1 MSKVRSLCDNDA
13 QNYHIQRSKRVN
25 GSERRVSFRKTG
37 NSDNMLSSGAMASAS
52 PISIETP
59 VIQLHQCGIPR
70 LGQPT
75 ARKLALALA
84 TLSGKTDASEATVE
98 DLLNYLPMRYE
109 DRSNLA
115 RITNL
120 YDGLEASLELYVR
133 VAGGFQV
140 GKNRGPKQPK
150 LFIFEITA
158 SDPERT
164 GKPVVVWWFVSGRAA
179 QRIIAYNKQRFSK
192 GARFIAYG
200 KWEWDTRR
208 NTFALRLNKPD
219 ELEMLPGTWTPPEIG
234 LLRLAEENVEKE
246 EVEKENGGTAG
257 DDESLIDE
265 EDAIEDEEAGDPGM
279 AAIHVGRRVPVY
291 RKLGEFRSK
300 RLREIVH
307 AVFSQINDASI
318 TETLPAELRSKH
330 QLIGRAEALRRIHF
344 PSEEDSIEL
353 YEKARSP
360 AHLRLIFEEFFW
372 VALSLGLRR
381 GERIKEPKGA
391 VIEITDRIRDSL
403 ASILPFQL
411 TGAQERVIAR
421 IFDDMQSD
429 APMNRLLQGDV
440 GSGKTIVALEAMLAA
455 MENGYQ
461 AALMAPTEIL
471 AEQHS
476 RNIKRLLAKTSYRVE
491 LLMGS
496 LRATEKRRLHKDVA
510 AGDVHAVIGT
520 HALIQES
527 VAFSKLGL
535 IVIDEQHRFGVLQ
548 RAELR
553 ARGFH
558 PDVLVMTATPIP
570 RSLAMTAYG
579 DLDVSVI
586 DELPP
591 GRTPIKTV
599 VVGEDQRTGVYKGVE
614 REVRAGRQVYVV
626 YPLVEESEKMDLKDA
641 TRMFEQLRDRVFPNF
656 TIGLVHGKMKSA
668 DKEEVMR
675 RFVNGEIQILV
686 ATTVVEV
693 GVDVPNAS
701 LMVIEHAERFGLS
714 QLHQLRGRV
723 GRGAEKS
730 YCVLLASD
738 KQTSVARERL
748 GIMEETSDGFRI
760 AEKDLEIRGPG
771 EVLGTRQSGM
781 PTFRIGNLVRDIE
794 ILETARRE
802 ADFYL
807 TTRRRTRETS
817 ELIERVRADVRF
829 GLAAIG

>member
-1 MSKVRSLCDNDA
+1 MPHALSSLC
-13 QNYHIQRSKRVN
+13 YHPAPMA
-25 GSERRVSFRKTG
+25 TA
-37 NSDNMLSSGAMASAS
+37 SS
-52 PISIETP
+52 
-59 VIQLHQCGIPR
+59 IQLDTPAVKLYRFGIKR
-70 LGQPT
+70 FGQPS

-84 TLSGKTDASEATVE
+84 TLAGKTDATQATVE

-109 DRSNLA
+109 DRSNPA
-115 RITNL
+115 RISEL
-120 YDGLEASLELYVR
+120 HSGLEASLELYVR

-140 GKNRGPKQPK
+140 GKNRGPKAPP
-150 LFIFEITA
+150 LYIFEITA

-164 GKPVVVWWFVSGRAA
+164 AKPVVVWWFVSGRQA
-179 QRIIAYNKQRFSK
+179 QRIVAYNKQKFPR
-192 GARFIAYG
+192 GARFIAFG
-200 KWEWDTRR
+200 RWEWDGRR
-208 NTFALRLNKPD
+208 NTFSLRLNKPD
-219 ELEMLPGTWTPPEIG
+219 EELEMLPGTWTPPEHA
-234 LLRLAEENVEKE
+234 LLRLAEDDSSQTTETDENHDAGTIDPKKRAE
-246 EVEKENGGTAG
+246 EADST
-257 DDESLIDE
+257 E
-265 EDAIEDEEAGDPGM
+265 EDTEEAAEDAADDPAL

-300 RLREIVH
+300 RLREIMH
-307 AVFSQINDASI
+307 AVLELVPDEAI
-318 TETLPAELRSKH
+318 TETLPEDLRTRQH
-330 QLIGRAEALRRIHF
+330 LISRAEALRRIHF
-344 PSEEDSIEL
+344 PTEDVPL
-353 YEKARSP
+353 TDYERARSL

-372 VALSLGLRR
+372 VALALALKR

-391 VIEITDRIRDSL
+391 VIEITDRVRASL
-403 ASILPFQL
+403 AAVLPFQL
-411 TGAQERVIAR
+411 TGAQERVIKR
-421 IFDDMQSD
+421 IFDDMQAD

-440 GSGKTIVALEAMLAA
+440 GSGKTIVALQAMLAA

-471 AEQHS
+471 AEQHA
-476 RNIKRLLAKTSYRVE
+476 RNIKRLLASTPYRVE
-491 LLMGS
+491 LLTGS
-496 LRATEKRRLHKDVA
+496 LRATEKRRLHKDA
-510 AGDVHAVIGT
+510 STGEIHAVIGT

-527 VAFSKLGL
+527 VQFDKLGL

-553 ARGFH
+553 TRGFH

-599 VVGEDQRTGVYKGVE
+599 VVGEDQRGGVYKGVE
-614 REVRAGRQVYVV
+614 REIRAGRQGYIV

-641 TRMFEQLRDRVFPNF
+641 TRMYEQLRDRVFPHF
-656 TIGLVHGKMKSA
+656 SIGLLHGKLKSA
-668 DKEEVMR
+668 EKEDAMR
-675 RFVNGEIQILV
+675 RFVSGETQLLV

-701 LMVIEHAERFGLS
+701 VMVIEHAERFGLS

-730 YCVLLASD
+730 FCVLLASD

-771 EVLGTRQSGM
+771 EVMGTRQSGL
-781 PTFRIGNLVRDIE
+781 PTFRVGNLVRDVQ
-794 ILETARRE
+794 ILEEARRE
-802 ADFYL
+802 ADYYL
-807 TTRRRTRETS
+807 STRKLTRETS
-817 ELIERVRADVRF
+817 LLVERVRNDARF
-829 GLAAIG
+829 GLASIG

>member
-1 MSKVRSLCDNDA
+1 
-13 QNYHIQRSKRVN
+13 
-25 GSERRVSFRKTG
+25 
-37 NSDNMLSSGAMASAS
+37 MASS
-52 PISIETP
+52 PPVTLDTP
-59 VIQLHQCGIPR
+59 VMALHQHGIPR
-70 LGQPT
+70 FGQPT

-84 TLSGKTDASEATVE
+84 TLAGKADASEATVE

-115 RITNL
+115 RIADL
-120 YDGLEASLELYVR
+120 SDGMEASLELYVR

-140 GKNRGPKQPK
+140 GKNRSPKAPP

-179 QRIIAYNKQRFSK
+179 QRIITYNRQRFER
-192 GARFIAYG
+192 GARLIAFG

-208 NTFALRLNKPD
+208 NTFSLRLNKPD
-219 ELEMLPGTWTPPEIG
+219 ELEMLPGTWTPPEHA
-234 LLRLAEENVEKE
+234 LLRLAEENGEREKG
-246 EVEKENGGTAG
+246 EKAQGKGSEPDGFSNQAEG
-257 DDESLIDE
+257 D
-265 EDAIEDEEAGDPGM
+265 EAGDEEENEGDPQL

-300 RLREIVH
+300 RLREIMH
-307 AVFSQINDASI
+307 AVLGLLSDDWI
-318 TETLPAELRSKH
+318 TETLPADLRQRQH
-330 QLIGRAEALRRIHF
+330 LIGRAEAIRRIHF
-344 PSEEDSIEL
+344 PAEDAPVSE
-353 YEKARSP
+353 YERARSP

-372 VALSLGLRR
+372 VALAIAIRR
-381 GERIKEPKGA
+381 GERTREPKGA
-391 VIEITDRIRDSL
+391 VIEITERVRERI
-403 ASILPFQL
+403 ASVLPFTL
-411 TGAQERVIAR
+411 TGAQERVIER

-440 GSGKTIVALEAMLAA
+440 GSGKTIVALQAMLAA

-461 AALMAPTEIL
+461 ATLMVPTEIL
-471 AEQHS
+471 AEQHA
-476 RNIKRLLAKTSYRVE
+476 RNIKRLLAPTPYRVE
-491 LLMGS
+491 LLIGS

-510 AGDVHAVIGT
+510 AGEVHACIGT
-520 HALIQES
+520 HALIQEAVS
-527 VAFSKLGL
+527 FPRLGL
-535 IVIDEQHRFGVLQ
+535 VVIDEQHRFGVLQ

-553 ARGFH
+553 QRGFH

-570 RSLAMTAYG
+570 RSLAMTVYG

-641 TRMFEQLRDRVFPNF
+641 TRMYEHLRDRVFPTF
-656 TIGLVHGKMKSA
+656 TVGLLHGKMKA
-668 DKEEVMR
+668 AEKEDVMR
-675 RFVNGEIQILV
+675 RFVGGEIQILV

-701 LMVIEHAERFGLS
+701 VMVVEHAERFGLS

-723 GRGAEKS
+723 GRGAEQS
-730 YCVLLASD
+730 FCVLLASE
-738 KQTSVARERL
+738 KRTSVARERL

-760 AEKDLEIRGPG
+760 AEKDLELRGPG
-771 EVLGTRQSGM
+771 EVMGTRQSGV
-781 PTFRIGNLVRDIE
+781 PTFRVGNLVRDVE
-794 ILETARRE
+794 ILEEARRE
-802 ADFYL
+802 ADYYL
-807 TTRRRTRETS
+807 TARRMTRETS
-817 ELIERVRADVRF
+817 DLIERVRADARF
-829 GLAAIG
+829 GLAVVG